1 MLQTEELKQKGR
13 QVNGAV
19 VSGLR
24 QLTVEDGGRVRKS
37 RDDFLEEETLQ
48 KIRILVS
55 GHFGAKVLMWEDT
68 GAHKVVW
75 GG

>member
-13 QVNGAV
+13 QMNGAV
-19 VSGLR
+19 VSGLG

-37 RDDFLEEETLQ
+37 RDDFLEETLE

-55 GHFGAKVLMWEDT
+55 GHFGAKVLMWEGT